1 MLQVVKGTRKTY
13 QKTTAQ
19 RSKHNGLREREED
32 AADCTSRL
40 KMDAFPRTFFI
51 RGFLFFI
58 GVKKI
63 VLSMKE
69 NMRFHEL
76 SVLAKKDIQ
85 CIWRE
90 KPSKDLVW
98 KLFPLVGRCPYSVTG
113 FGERRNLGFMVKAH
127 AAVWGNQGLLSGPQ
141 NSAPIGLII
150 IA

>member
-1 MLQVVKGTRKTY
+1 MQGKVVTWSLYVITYIIQIYPLFFFYKGI
-13 QKTTAQ
+13 
-19 RSKHNGLREREED
+19 L
-32 AADCTSRL
+32 
-40 KMDAFPRTFFI
+40 
-51 RGFLFFI
+51 FI

-69 NMRFHEL
+69 NMRVHEL

-127 AAVWGNQGLLSGPQ
+127 AAVWGNQGLLSGPK
-141 NSAPIGLII
+141 NSAPIGLI
-150 IA
+150 AGRCLGRCRT